1 MAKKDTAAKIDPAL
15 RRAALTALDA
25 GIEEANRRAKGE
37 FDGLLGSL
45 DPGGS
50 RLLSDIVDEL
60 RSVLLDK
67 YTDEEARA
75 LIAEFEPRLGYR
87 NMPVVPDDVDLA
99 LRLLNLVASALRC
112 EPGRRQEL
120 FLGPRDARRQQ
131 GTRKPRRPEVNE
143 WIERQLR
150 REPGAKSPELWSRR
164 PDWMED
170 QVGYERFSDRVT
182 DVRKMLKTGA
192 SK

>member
-1 MAKKDTAAKIDPAL
+1 MSEKHAVAKINSATHREAL
-15 RRAALTALDA
+15 ESLSA
-25 GIEEANRRAKGE
+25 GIEEANRRAKGD

-50 RLLSDIVDEL
+50 RLLRDIVDEL
-60 RSVLLDK
+60 RSVLLDR

-75 LIAEFEPRLGYR
+75 LIAEFEPRPGYR
-87 NMPVVPDDVDLA
+87 SLSVVPDDVDLT

-112 EPGRRQEL
+112 EPARRQEL

-143 WIERQLR
+143 WIERQLG

-170 QVGYERFSDRVT
+170 QVGYDRFSKRVT
-182 DVRKMLKTGA
+182 IVRKRLKAVA

>member
-1 MAKKDTAAKIDPAL
+1 MPADKPVSELDPSL
-15 RRAALTALDA
+15 FQA
-25 GIEEANRRAKGE
+25 GLEAMERGIAEADRRAKGE

-50 RLLSDIVDEL
+50 RLLRDIVDEL
-60 RSVLLDK
+60 RSVLLDR
-67 YTDEEARA
+67 YGDEEARA
-75 LIAEFEPRLGYR
+75 LIAEFEPKPGYR

-112 EPGRRQEL
+112 EPERRQEL

-131 GTRKPRRPEVNE
+131 GTRKPKRPQVNE

-150 REPGAKSPELWSRR
+150 RQPGAKSPDLWSRR
-164 PDWMED
+164 PDWMEE
-170 QVGYERFSDRVT
+170 QVGYDRFSRRVS
-182 DVRKMLKTGA
+182 DVRKLLKCVA